1 MKVNNSTC
9 DQGARGVYPSKIIIF
24 DTETTGLPKSRQSLV
39 TDTEEWPHIVQ
50 FSYII
55 YDLTT
60 NQIEVV
66 SDHIIKLE
74 EDIDIP
80 EESSKIHGI
89 TKKISDEKG
98 VSIKEVI
105 DRFIVDLSDCE
116 LLIAHNL
123 EFDLN
128 VLIVELIRMNRYAEL
143 LEDNV
148 SIDLNNSAYEKITNI
163 KKYCTMKE
171 TEKKCN
177 IKAVSQTGKEYTKY
191 PTLGELHYYLFKSYP
206 KNLHNSLNDILI
218 CLRCFYML
226 QKKEDICT
234 INIEIKQM
242 LQPLIL

>member
-1 MKVNNSTC
+1 M
-9 DQGARGVYPSKIIIF
+9 KIIIF

-39 TDTEEWPHIVQ
+39 TNTEEWPHIVQ

-55 YDLTT
+55 YELTT

-74 EDIDIP
+74 EDINIP

-89 TKKISDEKG
+89 TKEISNEKG

-123 EFDLN
+123 EFDMN

-148 SIDLNNSAYEKITNI
+148 SINFNNTAYEKIINI

-191 PTLGELHYYLFKSYP
+191 PTLGELHYYLFRSYP

>member
-1 MKVNNSTC
+1 M
-9 DQGARGVYPSKIIIF
+9 KIIIF

-89 TKKISDEKG
+89 TKEISNEKG

-177 IKAVSQTGKEYTKY
+177 IKAVSKTGKEYTKY
-191 PTLGELHYYLFKSYP
+191 PTLGELHYYLFKLYP

>member
-9 DQGARGVYPSKIIIF
+9 DRGARGVYPSKIIIF

-60 NQIEVV
+60 NQIEIV

-89 TKKISDEKG
+89 TKEISNEKG

-105 DRFIVDLSDCE
+105 DKFMVDLSNCN

-123 EFDLN
+123 EFDMN

-177 IKAVSQTGKEYTKY
+177 IKAVSKTGKEYTKY
-191 PTLGELHYYLFKSYP
+191 PTLGELHYYLFKLYP

-234 INIEIKQM
+234 VNSEIKQM
-242 LQPLIL
+242 LQILL

>member
-9 DQGARGVYPSKIIIF
+9 DRGVRGVYPSKIIIF

-39 TDTEEWPHIVQ
+39 NNTEEWPYIVQ

-89 TKKISDEKG
+89 TKEISNEKG

-143 LEDNV
+143 LEDDV
-148 SIDLNNSAYEKITNI
+148 SIDLNNTAYKKITNI
-163 KKYCTMKE
+163 EKYCTMKE

-177 IKAVSQTGKEYTKY
+177 IKAVSKTGKEYTKY

-242 LQPLIL
+242 LQSLIL

>member
-1 MKVNNSTC
+1 MKVNNSIC

-39 TDTEEWPHIVQ
+39 NNTEEWPYIVQ

-89 TKKISDEKG
+89 TKEISNEKG

-105 DRFIVDLSDCE
+105 DRFIVDLSDCQ

-123 EFDLN
+123 EKWSLRLVHRLN
-128 VLIVELIRMNRYAEL
+128 RNEPYNHQC
-143 LEDNV
+143 
-148 SIDLNNSAYEKITNI
+148 
-163 KKYCTMKE
+163 KYNHSK
-171 TEKKCN
+171 
-177 IKAVSQTGKEYTKY
+177 V
-191 PTLGELHYYLFKSYP
+191 
-206 KNLHNSLNDILI
+206 
-218 CLRCFYML
+218 
-226 QKKEDICT
+226 
-234 INIEIKQM
+234 
-242 LQPLIL
+242 

>member
-1 MKVNNSTC
+1 MKIV
-9 DQGARGVYPSKIIIF
+9 IF
-24 DTETTGLPKSRQSLV
+24 DTETTGLPKNRQSLV
-39 TDTEEWPHIVQ
+39 TNTEEWPHIVQ

-55 YDLTT
+55 YNLDT
-60 NQIEVV
+60 NNLEKV
-66 SDHIIKLE
+66 SDFIIKLE
-74 EDIDIP
+74 NEIDIP

-89 TKKISDEKG
+89 TKEISNEKG

-123 EFDLN
+123 EFDMN
-128 VLIVELIRMNRYAEL
+128 VLIVELIRMNKYAEL

-148 SIDLNNSAYEKITNI
+148 SIDFNNTAYEKIINI

-191 PTLGELHYYLFKSYP
+191 PTLGELHYCLFKSYP